1 MVIIV
6 LTACPV
12 GLRGHLTR
20 WLLEVAPGVFVG
32 KVSAR
37 VREEMWLRVMELS
50 KDGRALMVQSARNE
64 QGMQVR
70 TLRHDW
76 DPVDIDGLQLMM
88 RPAQERETVGDMRP
102 GWSSV
107 GRRRAAGRRAK

>member
-1 MVIIV
+1 MVILV

-37 VREEMWLRVMELS
+37 VREEMWLRVIDMA
-50 KDGRALMVQSARNE
+50 KDGRALMVQSARTE
-64 QGMQVR
+64 QGMKVR

-76 DPVDIDGLQLMM
+76 EPTDLDGLQLFL
-88 RPAQERETVGDMRP
+88 RPREGKMTPEMRP
-102 GWSSV
+102 GWSNASH
-107 GRRRAAGRRAK
+107 RRRARRN